1 MNNEIVGM
9 IAILPFPTGNDINIY
24 RVHRLVVLPD
34 YQGLGIGSILL
45 NEITKLYTQKGFKMY
60 IKTSHIKLR
69 KYMEKQKNWECI
81 YKDGSFT
88 RPLFEKKLKLPRI
101 AYSFKYVGNEKSVLD
116 EDKLLITLQKKCNLV
131 QEKLF

>member
-1 MNNEIVGM
+1 MNSEIVGM
-9 IAILPFPTGNDINIY
+9 IAILPFPTGHDINLY

-34 YQGLGIGSILL
+34 YQGLGIGSALL
-45 NEITKLYTQKGFKMY
+45 NEIAKLYTQKEFKIC

-69 KYMEKQKNWECI
+69 KYMEKQKNWECSN
-81 YKDGSFT
+81 KKGNFT

-101 AYSFKYVGNEKSVLD
+101 AYSFKYVGNERSVLN
-116 EDKLLITLQKKCNLV
+116 EDNLIITLQKKCNYV